1 MCIIL
6 LGDIMKYYCIGIKG
20 SGMATLAC
28 LLKDLG
34 NNVSGY
40 DDQKDFKFTEKGL
53 DERGIEIF
61 YDGSK
66 ELDKDTIITA
76 SKAFSDDHKEIKRIK
91 ELGFTITPY
100 NEIMGSITEMFKT
113 ISVCGTHGKTTTSSL
128 ISHVVDKELGCNY
141 FIGDGRGHA
150 NKENELYVIE
160 SDEFNK
166 HFLAYHPTISVITNI
181 ELEHTECYDG
191 LDDIINTFSK
201 FANTNTKELVIACG
215 DNENIRK
222 IDFNKEVIFYGE
234 NDNNDYVV
242 KNINVKEDGTS
253 FDLYYENNLLDTFKV
268 PLYGK
273 HMALNTAACVIVCK
287 ILGIDIK
294 KIEELLKDFH
304 NAERR
309 FQEEIVGDSI
319 IIDDYA
325 HHPTEIKV
333 TLEAAKAKYK
343 DRPLIAVFKPNTYSR
358 TKEFPKEFGDAL
370 NVADYIYV
378 TEVDSNREKQ
388 EDYPGVS
395 TQMILDNTKNGKI
408 ITDNDTSALLQ
419 YDKPVICMMSCANI
433 SHLKE
438 DYINRKKNK

>member
-1 MCIIL
+1 
-6 LGDIMKYYCIGIKG
+6 MKYYCIGIKG

-28 LLKDLG
+28 ILKDLG
-34 NNVSGY
+34 NEVAGY
-40 DDQKDFKFTEKGL
+40 DDATDFKFTQKGL
-53 DERGIEIF
+53 DDRGIKIY
-61 YDGSK
+61 YDGSFDV
-66 ELDKDTIITA
+66 DKDTIITA
-76 SKAFSDDHKEIKRIK
+76 SKAFSSDHKEIKRI
-91 ELGFTITPY
+91 ESLGLKVTPY
-100 NEIMGSITEMFKT
+100 NEIMGYLTTLFKT

-128 ISHVVDKELGCNY
+128 ISHIVNKELGCNY

-150 NKENELYVIE
+150 NKDNKLYVIE

-166 HFLAYHPTISVITNI
+166 HFLAYHPTISIITNI

-191 LDDIINTFSK
+191 IDDIINTFSS
-201 FANTNTKELVIACG
+201 FANNNTSELVIACG

-222 IDFNKEVIFYGE
+222 INFNKRVIFYGK
-234 NDNNDYVV
+234 NNNNDYVV
-242 KNINVKEDGTS
+242 KNIVVGDDGTS
-253 FDLYYENNLLDTFKV
+253 FEVYHGNKLLDSFKV

-273 HMALNTAACVIVCK
+273 HMALNTTAAIIVCRE
-287 ILGIDIK
+287 LEIDLN
-294 KIEELLKDFH
+294 KIEELVSDFH

-309 FQEEIVGDSI
+309 FQEEVVGDSI

-343 DRPLIAVFKPNTYSR
+343 DRKVIAVFKPNTYSR

-378 TEVDSNREKQ
+378 TEIDSNREKQ

-408 ITDNDTSALLQ
+408 ISDEDITPLLQ
-419 YDKPVICMMSCANI
+419 YEKPVIVMMSCASI

-438 DYINRKKNK
+438 NYINRLEK

>member
-1 MCIIL
+1 L
-6 LGDIMKYYCIGIKG
+6 
-20 SGMATLAC
+20 
-28 LLKDLG
+28 
-34 NNVSGY
+34 
-40 DDQKDFKFTEKGL
+40 
-53 DERGIEIF
+53 
-61 YDGSK
+61 
-66 ELDKDTIITA
+66 
-76 SKAFSDDHKEIKRIK
+76 
-91 ELGFTITPY
+91 
-100 NEIMGSITEMFKT
+100 FKT

-128 ISHVVDKELGCNY
+128 ISHVVNKVLGCNY

-191 LDDIINTFSK
+191 LEDIINTFSK
-201 FANTNTKELVIACG
+201 FANDNTKELVIACG

-222 IDFNKEVIFYGE
+222 IDFNKKVIFYGE
-234 NDNNDYVV
+234 NENNDYVV
-242 KNINVKEDGTS
+242 KNIDVTETGTS
-253 FDLYYENNLLDTFKV
+253 FDVYHDGNSIGHFSV
-268 PLYGK
+268 PLFGK
-273 HMALNTAACVIVCK
+273 HMALNTTACVIVCSL
-287 ILGIDIK
+287 LGIDIN
-294 KIEELLKDFH
+294 KIESLLEDFH

-309 FQEEIVGDSI
+309 FQEEVVGDSI

-333 TLEAAKAKYK
+333 TLEAAKAKYT

-408 ITDNDTSALLQ
+408 ISDDDTSALLQ
-419 YDKPVICMMSCANI
+419 YDNPVICMMSCASI

-438 DYINRKKNK
+438 DYIKRKDAN

>member
-1 MCIIL
+1 
-6 LGDIMKYYCIGIKG
+6 MKYYCIGIKG

-34 NNVSGY
+34 NEVSGY
-40 DDQKDFKFTEKGL
+40 DDVKDFKFTEKGL

-76 SKAFSDDHKEIKRIK
+76 SKAFSNDHKEIQRVK
-91 ELGFTITPY
+91 ELGFEITPY
-100 NEIMGSITEMFKT
+100 NEIMGNLTTLFKT

-128 ISHVVDKELGCNY
+128 ISHVVDKVLGCNY

-150 NKENELYVIE
+150 NKDNSLYVIE

-191 LDDIINTFSK
+191 LQDIINTFEK
-201 FANTNTKELVIACG
+201 FANVNTKELVVACG
-215 DNENIRK
+215 NNENIRK
-222 IDFNKEVIFYGE
+222 INFNKKVIMYGE
-234 NDNNDYVV
+234 SEDNDYIV
-242 KNINVKEDGTS
+242 KNINVTDTGTAFVIYHEKELYGS
-253 FDLYYENNLLDTFKV
+253 FNV

-273 HMALNTAACVIVCK
+273 HNALNTTACIIICDL
-287 ILGIDIK
+287 LGIDK
-294 KIEELLKDFH
+294 EKISELLKDFH

-309 FQEEIVGDSI
+309 FQEEKIGSSI

-388 EDYPGVS
+388 EDYPGVTS
-395 TQMILDNTKNGKI
+395 QMIIDNTKNGKI
-408 ITDNDTSALLQ
+408 ISDSDTSCLLE
-419 YDKPVICMMSCANI
+419 YKDPVVCIMSCASI
-433 SHLKE
+433 SHLKD
-438 DYINRKKNK
+438 DYKKRIGE

>member
-1 MCIIL
+1 
-6 LGDIMKYYCIGIKG
+6 MKYYCIGIKG

-34 NNVSGY
+34 NEVSGY
-40 DDQKDFKFTEKGL
+40 DDVTDFKFTEKGL
-53 DERGIEIF
+53 RERNIDIY

-66 ELDKDTIITA
+66 EIEEGTIITA
-76 SKAFSDDHKEIKRIK
+76 SKAFKEDHKEIRRIK
-91 ELGFTITPY
+91 ELGYEITPY
-100 NEIMGSITEMFKT
+100 NQIMGDLTALFKT

-128 ISHVVDKELGCNY
+128 ISHVVDKVLGCNY

-150 NKENELYVIE
+150 DKKNSLYVIE

-166 HFLAYHPTISVITNI
+166 HFLAYHPTISVITNV

-191 LDDIINTFSK
+191 LEDIINTFSK
-201 FANTNTKELVIACG
+201 FANINTKELVIACG

-222 IDFNKEVIFYGE
+222 INFEKPVIFYGE
-234 NDNNDYVV
+234 NEDNEYIV
-242 KNINVKEDGTS
+242 KNIEVKENGTS
-253 FDLYYENNLLDTFKV
+253 FTLYHKDELVGSFTV
-268 PLYGK
+268 PLYGR
-273 HMALNTAACVIVCK
+273 HMALNTAACVIVCS
-287 ILGIDIK
+287 ILGIDLD
-294 KIEELLKDFH
+294 KITELLQDFH

-309 FQEEIVGDSI
+309 FQEEVVGDSI

-370 NVADYIYV
+370 NIADYIYV
-378 TEVDSNREKQ
+378 TEIDSNRERQ
-388 EDYPGVS
+388 DEYPGVS
-395 TQMILDNTKNGKI
+395 TQMILDNTKNGKLI
-408 ITDNDTSALLQ
+408 SDTDTTELLQ
-419 YDKPVICMMSCANI
+419 YEKPVICMMSCASI

-438 DYINRKKNK
+438 DYKKRKGAN

>member
-1 MCIIL
+1 MK
-6 LGDIMKYYCIGIKG
+6 KYYCIGIKG

-28 LLKDLG
+28 LLNDLG
-34 NNVSGY
+34 NEVSGY

-53 DERGIEIF
+53 KERNIEIF
-61 YDGSK
+61 YDGAK

-91 ELGFTITPY
+91 ELGLEITPY
-100 NEIMGSITEMFKT
+100 NQIMGSLTDLFKT

-150 NKENELYVIE
+150 DKENSLYVIE

-191 LDDIINTFSK
+191 LEDIIATFSK
-201 FANTNTKELVIACG
+201 FANDNTKELVIACG

-222 IDFNKEVIFYGE
+222 IDFNKKVIFYGE
-234 NDNNDYVV
+234 NTNNDYVI
-242 KNINVKEDGTS
+242 KNIDVNQNGTE
-253 FDLYYENNLLDTFKV
+253 FDLYNEGSSLGHFKV

-273 HMALNTAACVIVCK
+273 HMALNTTACIIVCR
-287 ILGIDIK
+287 ILGIDIE
-294 KIEELLKDFH
+294 KIESLLEDFH

-319 IIDDYA
+319 VIDDYA

-343 DRPLIAVFKPNTYSR
+343 DRPLVAVFKPNTYSR

-395 TQMILDNTKNGKI
+395 SKMIIDNTKNGKI
-408 ITDNDTSALLQ
+408 IDENDISSLLE
-419 YDKPVICMMSCANI
+419 YEKPVICMMSCASI
-433 SHLKE
+433 THLKE
-438 DYINRKKNK
+438 NYIKRKTA

>member
-1 MCIIL
+1 
-6 LGDIMKYYCIGIKG
+6 MKYYCIGIKG

-34 NNVSGY
+34 NEVSGY
-40 DDQKDFKFTEKGL
+40 DDVTDFKFTEKGL
-53 DERGIEIF
+53 RERNIDIY

-66 ELDKDTIITA
+66 EIEEGTIITA
-76 SKAFSDDHKEIKRIK
+76 SKAFKEDHKEIRRIK
-91 ELGFTITPY
+91 ELGYEITPY
-100 NEIMGSITEMFKT
+100 NQIMGDLTALFKT

-128 ISHVVDKELGCNY
+128 ISHVVDKVLGCNY

-150 NKENELYVIE
+150 DKKNSLYVIE

-166 HFLAYHPTISVITNI
+166 HFLAYHPTISVITNV

-201 FANTNTKELVIACG
+201 FANINTKELVIACG

-222 IDFNKEVIFYGE
+222 INFEKPVIFFGE
-234 NDNNDYVV
+234 NEDNEYII
-242 KNINVKEDGTS
+242 KNIEVKENGTS
-253 FDLYYENNLLDTFKV
+253 FTLYHKDELVGNFTV
-268 PLYGK
+268 PLYGR
-273 HMALNTAACVIVCK
+273 HMALNTAACVIVCS
-287 ILGIDIK
+287 ILGIDLD
-294 KIEELLKDFH
+294 KITELLHDFH

-309 FQEEIVGDSI
+309 FQEEVVEDSI

-370 NVADYIYV
+370 NIADYIYV
-378 TEVDSNREKQ
+378 TEIDSNRERQ
-388 EDYPGVS
+388 DEYPGVS
-395 TQMILDNTKNGKI
+395 TQMILDNTKNGKLI
-408 ITDNDTSALLQ
+408 SDTDTSALLE
-419 YDKPVICMMSCANI
+419 YEKPVICMMSCASI

-438 DYINRKKNK
+438 DYKKRKGAN

>member
-1 MCIIL
+1 
-6 LGDIMKYYCIGIKG
+6 MKYYCIGIKG

-34 NNVSGY
+34 NDVKGY
-40 DDQKDFKFTEKGL
+40 DDVKEFKFTEKGL

-61 YDGSK
+61 YDGTC
-66 ELDKDTIITA
+66 ELDNDTIITA
-76 SKAFSDDHKEIKRIK
+76 SKAFSNDHKEIKRIK
-91 ELGFTITPY
+91 ALGLEITPY
-100 NEIMGSITEMFKT
+100 NEIMGRITEMFKT

-128 ISHVVDKELGCNY
+128 ISHVVDKVLGCNY

-150 NKENELYVIE
+150 DKKNNLYVIE

-166 HFLAYHPTISVITNI
+166 HFLAYSPTISVITNI

-222 IDFNKEVIFYGE
+222 IEFNKKVIFYGE
-234 NDNNDYVV
+234 NDNNYYIV
-242 KNINVKEDGTS
+242 KNINVTDSGTE
-253 FDLYYENNLLDTFKV
+253 FDLYKENNNLGHFKV

-273 HMALNTAACVIVCK
+273 HMALNTTACIIVCEL
-287 ILGIDIK
+287 LGIDLG
-294 KIEELLKDFH
+294 KIESLLEDFH

-309 FQEEIVGDSI
+309 FQEEKVGNSI

-343 DRPLIAVFKPNTYSR
+343 DRDIIAVFKPNTYSR

-378 TEVDSNREKQ
+378 TEIDSNREKQ

-395 TQMILDNTKNGKI
+395 TQMILGNTKNGKLI
-408 ITDNDTSALLQ
+408 SDEDISPLLEYKQ
-419 YDKPVICMMSCANI
+419 PVIVMMSCASI
-433 SHLKE
+433 SHLKDNYMKRIE
-438 DYINRKKNK
+438 K

>member
-1 MCIIL
+1 
-6 LGDIMKYYCIGIKG
+6 MKYYCIGIKG

-34 NNVSGY
+34 NDVSGY
-40 DDQKDFKFTEKGL
+40 DDVKDFKFTQKGL
-53 DERGIEIF
+53 DERNISIF
-61 YDGSK
+61 YDDSK
-66 ELDKDTIITA
+66 VLDKDTIITA
-76 SKAFSDDHKEIKRIK
+76 SKAFSNDHKEIKRIK
-91 ELGFTITPY
+91 ELGFEITPY
-100 NEIMGSITEMFKT
+100 NEIMGSLTNMFKT

-128 ISHVVDKELGCNY
+128 LSHIIDKELGCNY

-191 LDDIINTFSK
+191 LEDIINTFSK
-201 FANTNTKELVIACG
+201 FANINTKELVIACG

-222 IDFNKEVIFYGE
+222 IDFNKKVIFYGE
-234 NDNNDYVV
+234 NTNNDYVV
-242 KNINVKEDGTS
+242 KNIVVDNDGTS
-253 FDLYYENNLLDTFKV
+253 FDLYYENNLIDSFKV
-268 PLYGK
+268 PLYGR
-273 HMALNTAACVIVCK
+273 HMALNTTAAIIVCRE
-287 ILGIDIK
+287 LGIELD
-294 KIEELLKDFH
+294 KIEELVSDFH

-309 FQEEIVGDSI
+309 FQEEKVGDSI

-343 DRPLIAVFKPNTYSR
+343 DRPIIAVFKPNTYSR

-395 TQMILDNTKNGKI
+395 TQMILDNTKNGKLI
-408 ITDNDTSALLQ
+408 SDDDISPLLE
-419 YDKPVICMMSCANI
+419 YKAPVVVMMSCASI
-433 SHLKE
+433 AHLKE
-438 DYINRKKNK
+438 NYIEKISK